1 MAAFRLRVPESA
13 WLTSRSVD
21 SRRASRVEVIESDPE
36 RAAGM
41 SGLLHFW
48 AVKPGSFENCRHS
61 SPGATSLT
69 RLRVL
74 EPAAGGDSA
83 LLFIRFCSNGYV
95 TPPVCCFSRW
105 RRQGHSTGS

>member
-21 SRRASRVEVIESDPE
+21 SRRASRVAVVESDPE

-48 AVKPGSFENCRHS
+48 AVKPGSFETCRHS
-61 SPGATSLT
+61 NPGATSLT
-69 RLRVL
+69 RLRDL
-74 EPAAGGDSA
+74 EPAAGRY
-83 LLFIRFCSNGYV
+83 LTLQFIRFCSNSYV
-95 TPPVCCFSRW
+95 TPPVCCF
-105 RRQGHSTGS
+105 